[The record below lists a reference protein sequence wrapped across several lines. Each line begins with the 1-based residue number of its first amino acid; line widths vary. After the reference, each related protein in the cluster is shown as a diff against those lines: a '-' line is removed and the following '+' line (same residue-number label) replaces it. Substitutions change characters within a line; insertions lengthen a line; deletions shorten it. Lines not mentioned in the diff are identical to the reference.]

1 MDTIT
6 KTEKFVMKTYNRYP
20 VSFVRGEGCWLY
32 DESGKKYLDML
43 AGIAVCNLGHCHPR
57 VSEAICQQAKTL
69 IHTSNLFHIEP
80 QSELARL
87 ICENSFGEK
96 VFFCNSGAE
105 ANEGAIKLARRYGTE
120 IDPEKF
126 EIVAFE
132 NSFHG
137 RTMASVSITGQGK
150 YSQGF
155 GPMLTGVKFAKFN
168 DIDSVEEAVSDKTA
182 AVIVEPVQG
191 EGGVIPAEKEFLKA
205 LREIADRVNALLI
218 FDEVQTGIGRTGALF
233 AYQNYGV
240 EPDVMT
246 LAKALGN
253 GVPIG
258 AIVAKGKAAEVLK
271 PGLHASTFG
280 GNFLSTRAGIEVMR
294 EVTEKGF
301 LEDVRKKGEFLTER
315 LTELRKEFPQLIE
328 SIRGM
333 GLMVGAVMKL
343 PCGPIVE
350 KALERGLII
359 NCTAGKVLRFTP
371 PLIISYG
378 EIERGI
384 EILRGILKSYED
396 RGKTVSDF

>member
-1 MDTIT
+1 METLE

-20 VSFVRGEGCWLY
+20 VSFVKGEGCWLY
-32 DESGKKYLDML
+32 DEEGKKYLDML
-43 AGIAVCNLGHCHPR
+43 AGIAVCNLGHCHPK
-57 VSEAICQQAKTL
+57 VSDAICEQAKTL
-69 IHTSNLFHIEP
+69 IHTSNLFHIKP
-80 QSELARL
+80 QAELAEL
-87 ICENSFGEK
+87 LCKNSFGEK

-150 YSQGF
+150 YSKGF

-168 DIDSVEEAVSDKTA
+168 DVGSVEKAVSERTA
-182 AVIVEPVQG
+182 AIIVEPVQG
-191 EGGVIPAEKEFLKA
+191 EGGVVPAKVEFLKA

-218 FDEVQTGIGRTGALF
+218 LDEVQTGIGRTGALF

-280 GNFLSTRAGIEVMR
+280 GNFLATRAGVEVIR
-294 EVTEKGF
+294 EITKPGF
-301 LEDVRKKGEFLTER
+301 LERVKEKGEFLKSKLR
-315 LTELRKEFPQLIE
+315 ELQREFPDLIE
-328 SIRGM
+328 EVRGL
-333 GLMVGAVMKL
+333 GLMVGAVMK
-343 PCGPIVE
+343 VE
-350 KALERGLII
+350 CQKVVERALERGLII

-371 PLIISYG
+371 PLVITEE
-378 EIERGI
+378 EIEKGI
-384 EILRGILKSYED
+384 EILRGILKEL
-396 RGKTVSDF
+396 

>member
-1 MDTIT
+1 METFE
-6 KTEKFVMKTYNRYP
+6 KTEKYVMKTYNRYP
-20 VSFVRGEGCWLY
+20 VSFVKGEGCWLY
-32 DESGKKYLDML
+32 DEEGKKYLDML
-43 AGIAVCNLGHCHPR
+43 AGIAVCNLGHCHPK
-57 VSEAICQQAKTL
+57 VSEAICKQAKTL

-80 QSELARL
+80 QAELARL

-120 IDPEKF
+120 VDPEKF

-150 YSQGF
+150 YNQGF

-168 DIDSVEEAVSDKTA
+168 DLDSVKEVVSEKTA
-182 AVIVEPVQG
+182 AIIVEPVQG
-191 EGGVIPAEKEFLKA
+191 EGGVVPAKKEFLEG

-218 FDEVQTGIGRTGALF
+218 FDEVQTGVGRTGALF

-258 AIVAKGKAAEVLK
+258 AIVAKGKAANVLK

-280 GNFLSTRAGIEVMR
+280 GNFLVTRAGIEVIK
-294 EVTEKGF
+294 EITKPGF
-301 LEDVRKKGEFLTER
+301 LEEVKEKGRFLVEK
-315 LTELRKEFPQLIE
+315 LKELQREFPYLIE
-328 SIRGM
+328 GVRGL
-333 GLMVGAVMKL
+333 GLMVGAVMK
-343 PCGPIVE
+343 VE
-350 KALERGLII
+350 CSQIAGKALERGLII

-371 PLIISYG
+371 PLVITKE
-378 EIERGI
+378 EIEKGI
-384 EILRGILKSYED
+384 EILRDILREL
-396 RGKTVSDF
+396 